1 MYASGAD
8 CFDWTLFESYMDLRF
23 RGVLELMLNE
33 SVDKY
38 RGLNMFPVW
47 EIVESVGVR
56 KEEFASRTSLN
67 LI

>member
-1 MYASGAD
+1 
-8 CFDWTLFESYMDLRF
+8 
-23 RGVLELMLNE
+23 MLNE

>member
-1 MYASGAD
+1 
-8 CFDWTLFESYMDLRF
+8 
-23 RGVLELMLNE
+23 MLNE

-67 LI
+67 LHLNRESVEFS